1 MLNYLFSPSVV
12 FVVFHWWVVGWR
24 SEEKRQGGETEPA
37 RPRSR
42 ERADTKRSAQFD
54 LVFRCRGVEV
64 SGNAIQTADEV
75 VLLLGASKVNPNG
88 Q

>member
-42 ERADTKRSAQFD
+42 ALDKRADTKRSAQFVTVGD
-54 LVFRCRGVEV
+54 LSTVHEV
-64 SGNAIQTADEV
+64 
-75 VLLLGASKVNPNG
+75 
-88 Q
+88 